1 MAISWRVRS
10 DMENATILL
19 RGRWIRR
26 YLLRIVFYSV
36 AIFSLL
42 LIGRIICFAIH
53 PIWHWSDPFYGVLN
67 FVDDNTALTGVLVL
81 VVVIM
86 ISTITELSHISN
98 VIGQITES
106 VGTICNGKDEDIRLP
121 KDFREIEVGLKKIQF
136 DNRISENA
144 AKEANQRK
152 NDMIMYMAHDLKT
165 PLTSVIGYLSLLN
178 DEKELPEHVKEK
190 YVGIALKKSFRLE
203 ELINGFFDIARF
215 NFTQMVLEKET
226 VNMSV
231 MLSQIVTEFE
241 PIFREKGLECELAVS
256 EDVRVTCDIEK
267 MERVYDNLFKN
278 IANYSY
284 PNTKIAVS
292 LTKNGD
298 SGMIL
303 TTVNKGKTIPKEM
316 LPHIFEQF
324 FRIDS
329 ARSSESGGSG
339 LGLAVVKEI
348 VEQHGGTVCCSSENE
363 EIVFKVILP

>member
-1 MAISWRVRS
+1 
-10 DMENATILL
+10 MENATIIL

-26 YLLRIVFYSV
+26 YLIRIVLYSV
-36 AIFSLL
+36 AIFFLL
-42 LIGRIICFAIH
+42 LVGRTICFTIH
-53 PIWHWSDPFYGVLN
+53 PIWYWEDPFYRVLKL
-67 FVDDNTALTGVLVL
+67 VDDNTVLIGVLVL
-81 VVVIM
+81 VTVIV
-86 ISTITELSHISN
+86 ISTIMELSHISG

-106 VGTICNGKDEDIRLP
+106 VGAICNGENEEIRLP

-136 DNRISENA
+136 DTQISENA

-190 YVGIALKKSFRLE
+190 YIGIALKKSFRLE

-231 MLSQIVTEFE
+231 MLAQIVTEFE
-241 PIFREKGLECELAVS
+241 PIFREKGLECEFAVS

-284 PNTKIAVS
+284 PDTRIAVT
-292 LTKNGD
+292 LTQNGE

-348 VEQHGGTVCCSSENE
+348 VEQHGGTVFCNSENE
-363 EIVFKVILP
+363 EIVFKIALP